1 MTNFGIKDALDIA
14 LVATL
19 LFWLYKLM
27 KQSGTKNIFI
37 GVLAFIGVWL
47 LTSEILGMRL
57 TGTILDKFMSIGL
70 LVLVILFQEQ
80 IRRFLEEIG
89 SNQRW
94 KGLRRFF
101 RRKLEGKSAEEDE
114 LDKAHR
120 WVMPIVYAC
129 MNMARSRTGALIV
142 IEQNVSLTSY
152 EKTGDIIDAAINA
165 RLLENIFFKNSPLH
179 DGATI
184 IAHDRIMAA
193 GCILPVSHDSSI
205 PRSLGLRHR
214 SALGIAQ
221 ATDAVAIVVSEETGG
236 ISIAHRGELSTRL
249 STAELE
255 RRLTHLNISE

>member
-1 MTNFGIKDALDIA
+1 MANFGIKDALDIA

-101 RRKLEGKSAEEDE
+101 RRKLEGKSAEDEE

>member
-1 MTNFGIKDALDIA
+1 MAQFGIKDALDVL
-14 LVATL
+14 LVAAL

-57 TGTILDKFMSIGL
+57 TGQILDKFMSIGL

-94 KGLRRFF
+94 RGLRRFF
-101 RRKLEGKSAEEDE
+101 RRKLDGKEHETEAERTH
-114 LDKAHR
+114 K

-129 MNMARSRTGALIV
+129 MNMSRSRTGALIV
-142 IEQNVSLTSY
+142 IEQNVSLTQY
-152 EKTGDIIDAAINA
+152 EKTGDVIEANINS

-184 IAHDRIMAA
+184 IAHNRIMSA
-193 GCILPVSHDSSI
+193 GCILPVSHDNSI

-221 ATDAVAIVVSEETGG
+221 ATDAIAIVVSEETGG
-236 ISIAHRGELSTRL
+236 ISIAHRGVLTTHVSST
-249 STAELE
+249 ELE
-255 RRLTHLNISE
+255 RRLTHISTSNE

>member
-1 MTNFGIKDALDIA
+1 MIASFGLKDALDIV
-14 LVATL
+14 LVAAL

-27 KQSGTKNIFI
+27 QQSGTKNIFI

-47 LTSEILGMRL
+47 ITSEILGMRL

-80 IRRFLEEIG
+80 IKRFLEEIG

-101 RRKLEGKSAEEDE
+101 RRKLEGNAAKTEEE
-114 LDKAHR
+114 KAHK

-142 IEQNVSLTSY
+142 IEQNVSLTQY
-152 EKTGDIIDAAINA
+152 EKTGDIIDAAINT

-236 ISIAHRGELSTRL
+236 ISIAHRGELTTHL

-255 RRLTHLNISE
+255 RRLTHLNIE

>member
-1 MTNFGIKDALDIA
+1 MANFGIKDALDIA

-101 RRKLEGKSAEEDE
+101 RRKLEGKSAEDDE

-142 IEQNVSLTSY
+142 IEQNVSLTAY
-152 EKTGDIIDAAINA
+152 EKTGDIIDAAINS

-236 ISIAHRGELSTRL
+236 ISIAHRGELTTRL

>member
-1 MTNFGIKDALDIA
+1 MISNFGFKDAIDVI
-14 LVATL
+14 LVASL

-37 GVLAFIGVWL
+37 GVMAVIGVWL

-57 TGTILDKFMSIGL
+57 TGKILDSFMSIGL

-94 KGLRRFF
+94 KGLQRFF
-101 RRKLEGKSAEEDE
+101 RRKLDGKSAETEE
-114 LDKAHR
+114 MEMAHKR
-120 WVMPIVYAC
+120 VMPIVYAC

-142 IEQNVSLTSY
+142 IEHNISLTVY
-152 EKTGDIIDAAINA
+152 EKTGDIIDAKVNA

-184 IAHDRIMAA
+184 IAHDRIVAA

-221 ATDAVAIVVSEETGG
+221 ATDAIAIVVSEETGG
-236 ISIAHRGELSTRL
+236 ISIAQDGVLSTHV

-255 RRLTHLNISE
+255 RRLTHLEA

>member
-1 MTNFGIKDALDIA
+1 MINFGIKDALDVL
-14 LVATL
+14 LVAAL
-19 LFWLYKLM
+19 LFWLYRLM

-47 LTSEILGMRL
+47 VASEILGMRL
-57 TGTILDKFMSIGL
+57 TGTILDKFMNIGL
-70 LVLVILFQEQ
+70 LVLVIIFQDQ
-80 IRRFLEEIG
+80 IRRFLEEVG

-101 RRKLEGKSAEEDE
+101 HRRLEGAKGAEAEAE
-114 LDKAHR
+114 RTHR

-142 IEQNVSLTSY
+142 IQQVMNLDSY
-152 EKTGDIIDAAINA
+152 CKTGDIIDANINM

-184 IAHDRIMAA
+184 SANDRIKAA

-236 ISIAHRGELSTRL
+236 ISIAHRGVLSTHI

-255 RRLTHLNISE
+255 RRLTHLNPDA